1 MTTPASRLEPLL
13 FRRLGR
19 REYGPVFDAM
29 RAFTEAR
36 AAETLDELWA
46 VEHPPVFTQ
55 GLAGKAEHLLA
66 PGDIPVVR
74 VDRGGQ
80 VTYHGPGQAIVYCL
94 LDVRR
99 LGLSVRALVT
109 TLERAVIELLAAHGV
124 AAHACPDA
132 PGVYVGDAKVAS
144 LGLRIRQ
151 GRSYHGLSL
160 NVDMDLKPFTRIN
173 PCGYPGLRVT
183 QLRDLGIGLGPD
195 AAGGE
200 LLLNLGRQLGY
211 TRFGDAGGLP
221 VSLTPA
227 PDAGVNFRASSA
239 VQSGYSPPTRPG
251 TVHARFPRFPR

>member
-1 MTTPASRLEPLL
+1 MNSHSEFLL

-19 REYGPVFDAM
+19 RDYAPVFAAM

-36 AAETLDELWA
+36 AADTLDELWW

-66 PGDIPVVR
+66 PGDIPVIQ

-80 VTYHGPGQAIVYCL
+80 VTYHGPGQVVVYCL

-109 TLERAVIELLAAHGV
+109 ALERAVIDLLAAHGV
-124 AAHACPDA
+124 AAHARPTA
-132 PGVYVGDAKVAS
+132 PGVYVGDAKVAA
-144 LGLRIRQ
+144 LGLRLRQ

-160 NVDMDLKPFTRIN
+160 NVAMDLEPFTRIN

-183 QLRDLGIGLGPD
+183 QLRDLGVDLTL
-195 AAGGE
+195 AAAAE
-200 LLLNLGRQLGY
+200 DLLSRLGRHLGHV
-211 TRFGDAGGLP
+211 RFGDAEGLP
-221 VSLTPA
+221 
-227 PDAGVNFRASSA
+227 
-239 VQSGYSPPTRPG
+239 
-251 TVHARFPRFPR
+251 